1 MSLTKRLYRT
11 IRVQKYREV
20 LSRFDV
26 AFTYVSVYTLARIQK
41 FFKKRGGGGVKKCM
55 LIHVIDVYKHEYQ
68 TTI

>member
-1 MSLTKRLYRT
+1 MSLTQRPYRT

-41 FFKKRGGGGVKKCM
+41 FFPKKGGRVKKCM
-55 LIHVIDVYKHEYQ
+55 LIHVIDVYKREYQ